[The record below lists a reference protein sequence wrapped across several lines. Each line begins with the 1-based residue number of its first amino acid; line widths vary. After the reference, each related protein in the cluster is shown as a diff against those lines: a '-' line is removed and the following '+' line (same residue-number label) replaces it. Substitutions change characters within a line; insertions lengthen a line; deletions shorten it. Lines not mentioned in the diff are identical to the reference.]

1 MQNFKLQDKFHQVIW
16 KNQRISNWLLNDRID
31 GLWYVSWDNPENF
44 WIIEGFFKKLKFSS
58 DHFKDQYEF
67 YNQITDSDCKDHI
80 KQLIQQSKAS
90 PEEFFKKT
98 LIFENQLGEKISMET
113 QVCAIA
119 SIGFIFKFKLQE
131 EEDISR
137 YKKLESKVAEFKK
150 LEAVYNETN
159 EIARIGG
166 WDVDLVKNE
175 VTWTKVT
182 YDIHEVPAG
191 YMPELGSGISFY
203 KEGWSRELITKL
215 FGEAV
220 EKGLPFDEEFK
231 LVTAKQNEI
240 WIRSFGKPEFENGKC
255 IRVFGA
261 FQDIDQQKKRQLE
274 LKDARDRFQSIFDNS
289 PVGALLFDF
298 SNAILAINPASREIF
313 GFEDYSEEAIAKINF
328 EDFIKPDSIN
338 FLDDVKNHLVTKK
351 NKNFKVEIQCFHNSG
366 RTITCSMISSVMPGH
381 ANSDDLI
388 ITKVQDITEQKEL
401 QRLATENA
409 NKFIKAFENSP
420 NGMGVVG
427 TNGDWV
433 MINKNLSQMMGYS
446 KSELLKLSF
455 SDITHPD
462 DQQIDAHFIKSLLNR
477 KIEHYSV
484 EKRYVHK
491 KGKIVHCHLNVSA
504 IYDEHGHVT
513 SLINQVVDMTQR
525 LKAQKDL
532 KHTLS
537 DLQGL
542 LDATTQIIIVETDL
556 NHVIRKFNKG
566 AERMLGYKAEEVVGK
581 KRPGLFHIQ
590 EEIEKKRIQLS
601 NDNLDALNADDIFSY
616 NVSSGTTESQEWTYK
631 RKNGSEFPVQLVV
644 TTIRNQENLITGYL
658 GVATDIS
665 ELKAMAESL
674 IISKEKAEMA
684 SKSKSEFLAN
694 MSHEIRT
701 PLNGVIGFTD
711 LLMRTE
717 LSASQS
723 NYMQTVYNSANS
735 LLELLNDILDF
746 SKIEAGKLELHEEK
760 IDIIEL
766 CEQTIDLFKHQAHKK
781 GLEILLNIAPNIER
795 FVWVDSLRLKQI
807 MINLI
812 GNAIKFTQEGE
823 IELKI
828 KAETTGQNVDE
839 KIFTFSM
846 RDTGIGIAPQN
857 LDKIFFAFDQEDAS
871 TTRKFGGSGLGL
883 TISNRL
889 LELMGSKLEVASTSS
904 VGSVFYFDILLKTA
918 SAATHRIEPL
928 RNVKNVLVV
937 DDNYNNRSIL
947 KEMLASKNIETKL
960 ASNGVEAMDVL
971 EKDNAFDLAII
982 DYHMPYINGLDL
994 IKHIRKSLHI
1004 NKETLPILLLHSSG
1018 EDDMISQRCK
1028 EYEVQFNKTKPIH
1041 MTDLFSLITQIEN
1054 PPKTAST
1061 PVEPMHDTGQID
1073 LSEFEFK
1080 ILVAEDNPVNKHL
1093 TRTILKK
1100 LMPKVHLVEVDNG
1113 EEAVLAYK
1121 AQKIDLVF
1129 MDIQMPI
1136 LSGFEA
1142 SQQIRSLEKENQ
1154 LKATPIIAL
1163 TARTIK
1169 GERERCLGYGM
1180 DDYVTKPVIMQ
1191 TLKKVLIKH
1200 LVASKNQEILAD

>member
-1 MQNFKLQDKFHQVIW
+1 
-16 KNQRISNWLLNDRID
+16 
-31 GLWYVSWDNPENF
+31 
-44 WIIEGFFKKLKFSS
+44 
-58 DHFKDQYEF
+58 
-67 YNQITDSDCKDHI
+67 
-80 KQLIQQSKAS
+80 
-90 PEEFFKKT
+90 
-98 LIFENQLGEKISMET
+98 
-113 QVCAIA
+113 
-119 SIGFIFKFKLQE
+119 
-131 EEDISR
+131 
-137 YKKLESKVAEFKK
+137 LESKVAEFEK
-150 LEAVYNETN
+150 LEGVYNETN

-166 WDVDLVKNE
+166 WDVDLVNNK

-182 YDIHEVPAG
+182 HDIHEVSTG
-191 YMPELGSGISFY
+191 YIPELNSGISFY
-203 KEGWSRELITKL
+203 KEGWSRDLITKL
-215 FGEAV
+215 FGEAI
-220 EKGLPFDEEFK
+220 EKGLSFDDEFK
-231 LVTAKQNEI
+231 LVTAKNNEI
-240 WIRSFGKPEFENGKC
+240 WIRSFGRPEFKDGKC
-255 IRVFGA
+255 VRVYGA
-261 FQDIDQQKKRQLE
+261 FQDIDQQKKRQIE
-274 LKDARDRFQSIFDNS
+274 LKAAKDRFQSIFDNS
-289 PVGALLFDF
+289 PVGTLLFDF
-298 SNAILAINPASREIF
+298 SNNILAINPASLNIF
-313 GFEDYSEEAIAKINF
+313 GFENYSEEAIDALRF
-328 EDFIKPDSIN
+328 SDFIKPIN
-338 FLDDVKNHLVTKK
+338 IDILDDLKNHLSIQE
-351 NKNFKVEIQCFHNSG
+351 NKNFNVEIECTHTSG
-366 RTITCSMISSVMPGH
+366 RTIICSMISSVMPGH
-381 ANSDDLI
+381 ENSDDLI
-388 ITKVQDITEQKEL
+388 ITKIQDITQQKEL
-401 QRLATENA
+401 QRLATENS

-420 NGMGVVG
+420 NGMGVVD
-427 TNGDWV
+427 TNAEWV
-433 MINKNLSQMMGYS
+433 MINKNLSQMMGYT
-446 KSELLKLSF
+446 KNELLKLSF
-455 SDITHPD
+455 KDITHPD
-462 DQQIDAHFIKSLLNR
+462 DQEIDTHFIESLLNR
-477 KIEHYSV
+477 QIEHYSV

-491 KGKIVHCHLNVSA
+491 KGRIVHCHLNVSA

-525 LKAQKDL
+525 LNAENDL
-532 KHTLS
+532 KNTLN

-556 NHVIRKFNKG
+556 NHVIRKFNRG

-581 KRPGLFHIQ
+581 KRPSLFHIE
-590 EEIEKKRIQLS
+590 EEIEAKRIQLS
-601 NDNLDALNADDIFSY
+601 KEHRDLLKADDIFSY
-616 NVSSGTTESQEWTYK
+616 NVPSGNTESQEWTYR

-644 TTIRNQENLITGYL
+644 TAIRNQEGNIKGYL

-665 ELKAMAESL
+665 ELKSMEESL

-711 LLMRTE
+711 LLMKTE
-717 LSASQS
+717 LSESQG

-735 LLELLNDILDF
+735 LLDLINDILDF
-746 SKIEAGKLELHEEK
+746 SKIEAGKLELNEEK

-812 GNAIKFTQEGE
+812 GNAIKFTHKGE

-828 KAETTGQNVDE
+828 KVKTTNQNADK

-889 LELMGSKLEVASTSS
+889 LELMGSNLEVESTTG
-904 VGSVFYFDILLKTA
+904 VGSIFYFDVQLKTDT
-918 SAATHRIEPL
+918 ATDYGIEPL
-928 RNVKNVLVV
+928 RNVNSVLIV

-947 KEMLASKNIETKL
+947 KEMLASINIQTKL
-960 ASNGVEAMDVL
+960 TSNGVEAMDVL

-994 IKHIRKSLHI
+994 IKHIRQSLHI
-1004 NKETLPILLLHSSG
+1004 DKEKLPILLLHSSG
-1018 EDDMISQRCK
+1018 EDDKISQKCK

-1054 PPKTAST
+1054 PRNNKSIHVPTT
-1061 PVEPMHDTGQID
+1061 HNNVQID
-1073 LSEFEFK
+1073 LSELEFK

-1100 LMPKVHLVEVDNG
+1100 LMPKVHLTEVDNG
-1113 EEAVLAYK
+1113 EEAVQAYK
-1121 AQKIDLVF
+1121 DQQIDLIF

-1169 GERERCLGYGM
+1169 GERERCLSYGM

-1191 TLKKVLIKH
+1191 TLKKVLIKQ
-1200 LVASKNQEILAD
+1200 LVVNKGQEITTD